1 VKCRLSQGFPWC
13 GREQG
18 ECRRGEQST
27 VRVAELWIT
36 VCVSGSREQLFSRLD
51 HLAHSMST
59 CEPESSASI

>member
-1 VKCRLSQGFPWC
+1 MVLDPPTQ
-13 GREQG
+13 REQG

-51 HLAHSMST
+51 LLAHSM
-59 CEPESSASI
+59 